1 MQAVCGIEAQL
12 VVSGTAYRKP
22 KDQLQSYYITMK
34 IEQRKGW
41 KIHWLIRG
49 CSFIIP
55 PMISE
60 FRANFSA
67 RNFHVIHRGAGT
79 EIIDIFSK
87 WYFDIYFEKK
97 RN

>member
-22 KDQLQSYYITMK
+22 KDQLQSYYITMQ

-60 FRANFSA
+60 FRANFLA
-67 RNFHVIHRGAGT
+67 KNFHEIRGGAFPIYNFT
-79 EIIDIFSK
+79 K
-87 WYFDIYFEKK
+87 WFFDIYFEKK